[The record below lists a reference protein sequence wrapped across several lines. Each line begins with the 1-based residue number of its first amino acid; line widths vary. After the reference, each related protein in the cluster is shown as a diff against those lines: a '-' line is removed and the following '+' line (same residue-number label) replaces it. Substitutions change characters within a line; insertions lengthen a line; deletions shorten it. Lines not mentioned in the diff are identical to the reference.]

1 MGLHIFLLSP
11 FNICNKIEIA
21 MDYYNVLE
29 LNQNASDD
37 DIRKAYRRLALKY
50 HPDKN
55 HEAGAAEK
63 VN

>member
-1 MGLHIFLLSP
+1 
-11 FNICNKIEIA
+11 

-29 LNQNASDD
+29 LTPNASEE

-55 HEAGAAEK
+55 HEAGTAEK
-63 VN
+63 VTFIINRDPS

>member
-1 MGLHIFLLSP
+1 
-11 FNICNKIEIA
+11 

-29 LNQNASDD
+29 LTQNASEE

-63 VN
+63 VKSLFDMEREAITYTI